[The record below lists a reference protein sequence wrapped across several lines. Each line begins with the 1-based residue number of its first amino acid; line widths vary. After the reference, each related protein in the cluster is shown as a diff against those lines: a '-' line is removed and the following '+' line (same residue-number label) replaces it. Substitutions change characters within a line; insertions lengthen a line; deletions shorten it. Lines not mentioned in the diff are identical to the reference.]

1 MPFDLV
7 VRNGLVID
15 GTGDPAYRA
24 DIGVVDGRIAT
35 IGRVTDAAP
44 ETIDAEGHVV
54 APGFIDG
61 HTHLD
66 AQMHWDPLGTNSC
79 WHGVT
84 TALMGNCGFTLAPCR
99 RDETDLVFRSLE
111 RAEEMSREAMLAGI
125 DWRWDTFPEY
135 LDVLELLPKGIN
147 YATYIG
153 HSALRTYV
161 MGERAFEAVA
171 TDDELATMK
180 RTLEEALRA
189 GARGFS
195 TSRSPSHS
203 TADGRPVASRLADWD
218 EVRALVGVMRDLGI
232 GLFQLDHEKHATD
245 EGRAE
250 YDDRIRTLAADSGRP
265 LFFMLTISPS
275 EPDLWRDRLA
285 FVDAA
290 ALVGARLYPQI
301 NVHEHF
307 STESFR
313 SWLPFD
319 ELPGWAAVRTL
330 PLDEQRR
337 RLADPEVRAG
347 LVAEAAPL
355 SGPPRG
361 GVVQANRRPLDY
373 DEIAV
378 FDRATAPYR
387 SVGDVARERGVSPVE
402 AMIELALE
410 TDFEQLFGRKLL
422 NLDLEALGM
431 LLRHPRTLIGVSDT
445 GAHVTRVVDSSY
457 PTRFLAEWVRGREA
471 FSLEHA
477 VRLLTLV
484 PAQRLGFTDRGV
496 VREGLA
502 ADLVVFD
509 PETVGPQLPTVSH
522 EFPTGAISLS
532 QRATGVAATVV
543 NGRIH
548 VRDGVATG
556 TSAGRLLR
564 GPLAEA

>member
-24 DIGVVDGRIAT
+24 DVGVVDGRIVT
-35 IGRVTDAAP
+35 VGRIDDRAA

-99 RDETDLVFRSLE
+99 ADETDLVFRSLE

-125 DWRWDTFPEY
+125 DWRWETVPEY
-135 LDVLELLPKGIN
+135 LDVLEQLPKGIN
-147 YATYIG
+147 YATYVG

-161 MGERAFEAVA
+161 MGERAFEAPA
-171 TDDELATMK
+171 TDDDLATMR
-180 RTLEEALRA
+180 RTLDTALRA
-189 GARGFS
+189 GAWGFS
-195 TSRSPSHS
+195 TSRSSSHS
-203 TADGRPVASRLADWD
+203 TADGKPVASRLAEWD
-218 EVRALVGVMRDLGI
+218 EIRALVDVMSDLGV
-232 GLFQLDHEKHATD
+232 GLFQLDHEKHASP

-250 YDDRIRTLAADSGRP
+250 YDERIRALAADSGRP
-265 LFFMLTISPS
+265 LFFMLTISPT

-290 ALVGARLYPQI
+290 ALTGARLYPQI

-307 STESFR
+307 STESFE
-313 SWLPFD
+313 SVLPFD
-319 ELPGWAAVRTL
+319 QLPGWAEVRAL

-337 RLADPEVRAG
+337 RLADPAVRAA
-347 LVAEAAPL
+347 LVQEAAQL
-355 SGPPRG
+355 SAPPSG

-373 DEIAV
+373 DEIV
-378 FDRATAPYR
+378 VLDRPTAPYR
-387 SVGDVARERGVSPVE
+387 SVAEVARSRGVSPVD
-402 AMIELALE
+402 AMIDLALE
-410 TDFEQLFGRKLL
+410 TDFRQLFGRKLL
-422 NLDLEALGM
+422 NFDLDALGE
-431 LLRHPRTLIGVSDT
+431 LLHHPRTLIGVSDT

-471 FSLEHA
+471 FSWEDA

-484 PAQRLGFTDRGV
+484 PAQRLGFRDRGV

-509 PETVGPQLPTVSH
+509 PARVGPQLPTVSR

-532 QRATGVAATVV
+532 QHATGIAATVV
-543 NGRIH
+543 NGRVH
-548 VRDGVATG
+548 VRDGEATG
-556 TSAGRLLR
+556 AHAGRLLR
-564 GPLAEA
+564 GPLAAA